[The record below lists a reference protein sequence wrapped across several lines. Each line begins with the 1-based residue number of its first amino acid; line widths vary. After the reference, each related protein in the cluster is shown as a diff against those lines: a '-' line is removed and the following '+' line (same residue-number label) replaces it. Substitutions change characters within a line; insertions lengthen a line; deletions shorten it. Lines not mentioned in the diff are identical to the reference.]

1 MKGLEYCETF
11 TITERDAVKFYMHL
25 LWRNQLASLLVFA
38 LIGMLLSFL
47 FASGRVPPAEVAV
60 VMAVTLGAILG
71 AFYLSYRLGIQRKV
85 RKGKEKTGVGTYR
98 QTVRINGFG
107 VKVEAAGKTGRLG
120 FDKLQR
126 VEETRD
132 YLYLYI
138 TKEVAWIL
146 PKAQMARREEDLA
159 ALRELFRRVIP
170 EKQLKLQK

>member
-1 MKGLEYCETF
+1 M
-11 TITERDAVKFYMHL
+11 
-25 LWRNQLASLLVFA
+25 
-38 LIGMLLSFL
+38 
-47 FASGRVPPAEVAV
+47 GR
-60 VMAVTLGAILG
+60 T
-71 AFYLSYRLGIQRKV
+71 
-85 RKGKEKTGVGTYR
+85 
-98 QTVRINGFG
+98 
-107 VKVEAAGKTGRLG
+107 
-120 FDKLQR
+120 R